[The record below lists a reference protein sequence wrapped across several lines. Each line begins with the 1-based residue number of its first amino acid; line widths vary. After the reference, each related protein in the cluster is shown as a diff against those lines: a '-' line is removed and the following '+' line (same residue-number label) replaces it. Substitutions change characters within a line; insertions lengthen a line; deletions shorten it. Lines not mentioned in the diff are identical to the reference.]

1 MSILA
6 IAIILFEFAYGKDD
20 DKTALYGVEMLFV
33 AIMSL
38 VLLYTCILHKDKF
51 IAVANIVACIGV
63 LYYLVKSIS
72 IYIREKLKWK
82 KTISDVKEIVAERIV
97 KIKHNYNSKLYA
109 EGGMLQT
116 MKSMTGFGRASLES
130 NGKNYI
136 IEIKTV
142 NNKYS
147 DITVK
152 SPKRLSFMEDRIR
165 KQIANRITRGK
176 VEVSVSFFDFSNK
189 SKNVVLNKEI
199 AKEYIK
205 QLKEIADENNL
216 SENISVVE
224 IAKLPDILNSIDS
237 DNDEE
242 ITSEA
247 LQCLNMALDSLIEMR
262 KTEGENIKQDLL
274 VRIERVQNLVDKI
287 AENSKGIVEEYVSK
301 LEKRVKEILK
311 TDVVDENR
319 IAQEAVIYA
328 DKTSIEEE
336 LTRLNSHIVQFKE
349 LVNSDGPVGK
359 KLDFMIQE
367 MNRETNTIGSK
378 AGSGEIT
385 KAVIDL
391 KVELE
396 DIREQIQNIE

>member
-1 MSILA
+1 
-6 IAIILFEFAYGKDD
+6 
-20 DKTALYGVEMLFV
+20 
-33 AIMSL
+33 
-38 VLLYTCILHKDKF
+38 
-51 IAVANIVACIGV
+51 
-63 LYYLVKSIS
+63 
-72 IYIREKLKWK
+72 
-82 KTISDVKEIVAERIV
+82 
-97 KIKHNYNSKLYA
+97 
-109 EGGMLQT
+109 

-152 SPKRLSFMEDRIR
+152 SPKRLSFMEDKIR

-205 QLKEIADENNL
+205 QLREIADENNL

-242 ITSEA
+242 IASEA

-262 KTEGENIKQDLL
+262 KAEGENIKQDLL
-274 VRIERVQNLVDKI
+274 VRIESVQNLVDKI

-391 KVELE
+391 NVELE

>member
-1 MSILA
+1 
-6 IAIILFEFAYGKDD
+6 
-20 DKTALYGVEMLFV
+20 
-33 AIMSL
+33 
-38 VLLYTCILHKDKF
+38 
-51 IAVANIVACIGV
+51 
-63 LYYLVKSIS
+63 
-72 IYIREKLKWK
+72 
-82 KTISDVKEIVAERIV
+82 
-97 KIKHNYNSKLYA
+97 
-109 EGGMLQT
+109 

-152 SPKRLSFMEDRIR
+152 SPKRLSFMEDKIR

-205 QLKEIADENNL
+205 QLREIADENNL

-242 ITSEA
+242 IASEA

-349 LVNSDGPVGK
+349 LLNCDGPVGK

>member
-1 MSILA
+1 
-6 IAIILFEFAYGKDD
+6 
-20 DKTALYGVEMLFV
+20 
-33 AIMSL
+33 
-38 VLLYTCILHKDKF
+38 
-51 IAVANIVACIGV
+51 
-63 LYYLVKSIS
+63 
-72 IYIREKLKWK
+72 
-82 KTISDVKEIVAERIV
+82 
-97 KIKHNYNSKLYA
+97 
-109 EGGMLQT
+109 

-152 SPKRLSFMEDRIR
+152 SPKRLSFMEDKIR

-205 QLKEIADENNL
+205 QLREIADENNL

-224 IAKLPDILNSIDS
+224 IAKLPDTLNSIDS

-242 ITSEA
+242 IASEA

-396 DIREQIQNIE
+396 DIIEQIQNIE

>member
-1 MSILA
+1 
-6 IAIILFEFAYGKDD
+6 
-20 DKTALYGVEMLFV
+20 
-33 AIMSL
+33 
-38 VLLYTCILHKDKF
+38 
-51 IAVANIVACIGV
+51 
-63 LYYLVKSIS
+63 
-72 IYIREKLKWK
+72 
-82 KTISDVKEIVAERIV
+82 
-97 KIKHNYNSKLYA
+97 
-109 EGGMLQT
+109 

-152 SPKRLSFMEDRIR
+152 SPKRLSFMEDKIR

-205 QLKEIADENNL
+205 QLREIADENNL

-247 LQCLNMALDSLIEMR
+247 LQCLNMAFDSLIEMR

-391 KVELE
+391 KIELE

>member
-1 MSILA
+1 
-6 IAIILFEFAYGKDD
+6 
-20 DKTALYGVEMLFV
+20 
-33 AIMSL
+33 
-38 VLLYTCILHKDKF
+38 
-51 IAVANIVACIGV
+51 
-63 LYYLVKSIS
+63 
-72 IYIREKLKWK
+72 
-82 KTISDVKEIVAERIV
+82 
-97 KIKHNYNSKLYA
+97 
-109 EGGMLQT
+109 

-152 SPKRLSFMEDRIR
+152 SPKRLSFTEDKIR

-189 SKNVVLNKEI
+189 SKNVVLNKEV

-205 QLKEIADENNL
+205 QLREIADENNL

-242 ITSEA
+242 IASEA

-262 KTEGENIKQDLL
+262 KAEGENIKQDLL
-274 VRIERVQNLVDKI
+274 VRIERVKNLVYKI

-301 LEKRVKEILK
+301 LEKRIKEILK

-349 LVNSDGPVGK
+349 LVNSDVPVGK

-385 KAVIDL
+385 KEVIDL

>member
-1 MSILA
+1 
-6 IAIILFEFAYGKDD
+6 
-20 DKTALYGVEMLFV
+20 
-33 AIMSL
+33 
-38 VLLYTCILHKDKF
+38 
-51 IAVANIVACIGV
+51 
-63 LYYLVKSIS
+63 
-72 IYIREKLKWK
+72 
-82 KTISDVKEIVAERIV
+82 
-97 KIKHNYNSKLYA
+97 
-109 EGGMLQT
+109 

-152 SPKRLSFMEDRIR
+152 CPKRLSFMEDKIR

-205 QLKEIADENNL
+205 QLREIADENNL

-242 ITSEA
+242 IAGEA
-247 LQCLNMALDSLIEMR
+247 LKCLNMALDSLIEMR
-262 KTEGENIKQDLL
+262 KAEGENIKQDLL

>member
-1 MSILA
+1 
-6 IAIILFEFAYGKDD
+6 
-20 DKTALYGVEMLFV
+20 
-33 AIMSL
+33 
-38 VLLYTCILHKDKF
+38 
-51 IAVANIVACIGV
+51 
-63 LYYLVKSIS
+63 
-72 IYIREKLKWK
+72 
-82 KTISDVKEIVAERIV
+82 
-97 KIKHNYNSKLYA
+97 
-109 EGGMLQT
+109 

-152 SPKRLSFMEDRIR
+152 SPKRLSFMEDKIR

-205 QLKEIADENNL
+205 QLREIADENNL

-242 ITSEA
+242 IASET

-274 VRIERVQNLVDKI
+274 MRIERVQNLVDKI

>member
-1 MSILA
+1 
-6 IAIILFEFAYGKDD
+6 
-20 DKTALYGVEMLFV
+20 
-33 AIMSL
+33 
-38 VLLYTCILHKDKF
+38 
-51 IAVANIVACIGV
+51 
-63 LYYLVKSIS
+63 
-72 IYIREKLKWK
+72 
-82 KTISDVKEIVAERIV
+82 
-97 KIKHNYNSKLYA
+97 
-109 EGGMLQT
+109 
-116 MKSMTGFGRASLES
+116 MKSMTGFGRASFEN

-152 SPKRLSFMEDRIR
+152 SPKRLSFMEDKIR

-176 VEVSVSFFDFSNK
+176 IEVSVSFFDFSNK

-205 QLKEIADENNL
+205 QLREIADENNL

-237 DNDEE
+237 DNDDE
-242 ITSEA
+242 ITNET
-247 LQCLNMALDSLIEMR
+247 LKCLNMALDSLIDMR
-262 KTEGENIKQDLL
+262 KTEGENIKLDSLT
-274 VRIERVQNLVDKI
+274 RIERVQKLVDKI
-287 AENSKGIVEEYVSK
+287 TENSKGIVEEYVSK

-349 LVNSDGPVGK
+349 LVNSEGPVGK

>member
-1 MSILA
+1 
-6 IAIILFEFAYGKDD
+6 
-20 DKTALYGVEMLFV
+20 
-33 AIMSL
+33 
-38 VLLYTCILHKDKF
+38 
-51 IAVANIVACIGV
+51 
-63 LYYLVKSIS
+63 
-72 IYIREKLKWK
+72 
-82 KTISDVKEIVAERIV
+82 
-97 KIKHNYNSKLYA
+97 
-109 EGGMLQT
+109 

-152 SPKRLSFMEDRIR
+152 SPKRLSFMEDKIR
-165 KQIANRITRGK
+165 KQIANRMTRGK

-205 QLKEIADENNL
+205 QLREIADENNL

-242 ITSEA
+242 IVSEA

>member
-1 MSILA
+1 
-6 IAIILFEFAYGKDD
+6 
-20 DKTALYGVEMLFV
+20 
-33 AIMSL
+33 
-38 VLLYTCILHKDKF
+38 
-51 IAVANIVACIGV
+51 
-63 LYYLVKSIS
+63 
-72 IYIREKLKWK
+72 
-82 KTISDVKEIVAERIV
+82 
-97 KIKHNYNSKLYA
+97 
-109 EGGMLQT
+109 

-152 SPKRLSFMEDRIR
+152 SPKRLSFMEDKIR

-205 QLKEIADENNL
+205 QLREIADENNL

-242 ITSEA
+242 IAGEA

-359 KLDFMIQE
+359 KLDFVIQE

>member
-1 MSILA
+1 
-6 IAIILFEFAYGKDD
+6 
-20 DKTALYGVEMLFV
+20 
-33 AIMSL
+33 
-38 VLLYTCILHKDKF
+38 
-51 IAVANIVACIGV
+51 
-63 LYYLVKSIS
+63 
-72 IYIREKLKWK
+72 
-82 KTISDVKEIVAERIV
+82 
-97 KIKHNYNSKLYA
+97 
-109 EGGMLQT
+109 

-152 SPKRLSFMEDRIR
+152 SPKRLSFMEDKIR

-205 QLKEIADENNL
+205 QLREIADENNL

-242 ITSEA
+242 IASEA

-367 MNRETNTIGSK
+367 MNKETNTIGSK

>member
-1 MSILA
+1 
-6 IAIILFEFAYGKDD
+6 
-20 DKTALYGVEMLFV
+20 
-33 AIMSL
+33 
-38 VLLYTCILHKDKF
+38 
-51 IAVANIVACIGV
+51 
-63 LYYLVKSIS
+63 
-72 IYIREKLKWK
+72 
-82 KTISDVKEIVAERIV
+82 
-97 KIKHNYNSKLYA
+97 
-109 EGGMLQT
+109 

-152 SPKRLSFMEDRIR
+152 SPKRLSFMEDKIR

-205 QLKEIADENNL
+205 QLREIADENNL

-242 ITSEA
+242 IAGEA
-247 LQCLNMALDSLIEMR
+247 LKCLNMALDSLIEMR
-262 KTEGENIKQDLL
+262 KAEGENIKQDLL

-336 LTRLNSHIVQFKE
+336 LTRLNSHIVLFKE

>member
-1 MSILA
+1 
-6 IAIILFEFAYGKDD
+6 
-20 DKTALYGVEMLFV
+20 
-33 AIMSL
+33 
-38 VLLYTCILHKDKF
+38 
-51 IAVANIVACIGV
+51 
-63 LYYLVKSIS
+63 
-72 IYIREKLKWK
+72 
-82 KTISDVKEIVAERIV
+82 
-97 KIKHNYNSKLYA
+97 
-109 EGGMLQT
+109 
-116 MKSMTGFGRASLES
+116 MKSMTAFGRASLES

-152 SPKRLSFMEDRIR
+152 SPKRLSFMEDKIR

-205 QLKEIADENNL
+205 QLREIADENNL

-242 ITSEA
+242 IAGEA
-247 LQCLNMALDSLIEMR
+247 LKCLNMALDSLIEMR
-262 KTEGENIKQDLL
+262 KAEGENIKQDLL

>member
-1 MSILA
+1 
-6 IAIILFEFAYGKDD
+6 
-20 DKTALYGVEMLFV
+20 
-33 AIMSL
+33 
-38 VLLYTCILHKDKF
+38 
-51 IAVANIVACIGV
+51 
-63 LYYLVKSIS
+63 
-72 IYIREKLKWK
+72 
-82 KTISDVKEIVAERIV
+82 
-97 KIKHNYNSKLYA
+97 
-109 EGGMLQT
+109 

-152 SPKRLSFMEDRIR
+152 SPKRLSFMEDKIR

-205 QLKEIADENNL
+205 QLREIADENNL

-242 ITSEA
+242 IASEA

-262 KTEGENIKQDLL
+262 KAEGENIKQDLL

-367 MNRETNTIGSK
+367 MNRETNT
-378 AGSGEIT
+378 
-385 KAVIDL
+385 VIDL

>member
-1 MSILA
+1 
-6 IAIILFEFAYGKDD
+6 
-20 DKTALYGVEMLFV
+20 
-33 AIMSL
+33 
-38 VLLYTCILHKDKF
+38 
-51 IAVANIVACIGV
+51 
-63 LYYLVKSIS
+63 
-72 IYIREKLKWK
+72 
-82 KTISDVKEIVAERIV
+82 
-97 KIKHNYNSKLYA
+97 
-109 EGGMLQT
+109 

-152 SPKRLSFMEDRIR
+152 SPKRLSFMEDKIR

-176 VEVSVSFFDFSNK
+176 VEVLVSFFDFSNK

-205 QLKEIADENNL
+205 QLREIADENNL
-216 SENISVVE
+216 SENISIVE

-242 ITSEA
+242 IASEA

-274 VRIERVQNLVDKI
+274 IRIERVQNFVDKI

-349 LVNSDGPVGK
+349 LINSDGPVGK

>member
-1 MSILA
+1 
-6 IAIILFEFAYGKDD
+6 
-20 DKTALYGVEMLFV
+20 
-33 AIMSL
+33 
-38 VLLYTCILHKDKF
+38 
-51 IAVANIVACIGV
+51 
-63 LYYLVKSIS
+63 
-72 IYIREKLKWK
+72 
-82 KTISDVKEIVAERIV
+82 
-97 KIKHNYNSKLYA
+97 
-109 EGGMLQT
+109 

-152 SPKRLSFMEDRIR
+152 SPKRLSFMEDKIR

-205 QLKEIADENNL
+205 QLREIADENNL

-242 ITSEA
+242 IAGEA
-247 LQCLNMALDSLIEMR
+247 LKCLNMALDSLIEMR
-262 KTEGENIKQDLL
+262 KAEGENIKQDLL

-391 KVELE
+391 KVEIE

>member
-1 MSILA
+1 
-6 IAIILFEFAYGKDD
+6 
-20 DKTALYGVEMLFV
+20 
-33 AIMSL
+33 
-38 VLLYTCILHKDKF
+38 
-51 IAVANIVACIGV
+51 
-63 LYYLVKSIS
+63 
-72 IYIREKLKWK
+72 
-82 KTISDVKEIVAERIV
+82 
-97 KIKHNYNSKLYA
+97 
-109 EGGMLQT
+109 

-152 SPKRLSFMEDRIR
+152 SPKRLSFMEDKIR

-205 QLKEIADENNL
+205 QLREIADENNL

-242 ITSEA
+242 IASEA

-349 LVNSDGPVGK
+349 LVNNDGPVGK

>member
-1 MSILA
+1 
-6 IAIILFEFAYGKDD
+6 
-20 DKTALYGVEMLFV
+20 
-33 AIMSL
+33 
-38 VLLYTCILHKDKF
+38 
-51 IAVANIVACIGV
+51 
-63 LYYLVKSIS
+63 
-72 IYIREKLKWK
+72 
-82 KTISDVKEIVAERIV
+82 
-97 KIKHNYNSKLYA
+97 
-109 EGGMLQT
+109 

-152 SPKRLSFMEDRIR
+152 SPKRLSFMEDKIR

-205 QLKEIADENNL
+205 QLREIADENNL

-242 ITSEA
+242 IASEA

-391 KVELE
+391 KFEL
-396 DIREQIQNIE
+396 

>member
-1 MSILA
+1 
-6 IAIILFEFAYGKDD
+6 
-20 DKTALYGVEMLFV
+20 
-33 AIMSL
+33 
-38 VLLYTCILHKDKF
+38 
-51 IAVANIVACIGV
+51 
-63 LYYLVKSIS
+63 
-72 IYIREKLKWK
+72 
-82 KTISDVKEIVAERIV
+82 
-97 KIKHNYNSKLYA
+97 
-109 EGGMLQT
+109 

-152 SPKRLSFMEDRIR
+152 SPKRLSFMEDKIR

-205 QLKEIADENNL
+205 QLREIADENNL

-224 IAKLPDILNSIDS
+224 IAKLPDILNSMDS

-242 ITSEA
+242 ITNET
-247 LQCLNMALDSLIEMR
+247 LQCLNMALDSLIDMR

>member
-1 MSILA
+1 
-6 IAIILFEFAYGKDD
+6 
-20 DKTALYGVEMLFV
+20 
-33 AIMSL
+33 
-38 VLLYTCILHKDKF
+38 
-51 IAVANIVACIGV
+51 
-63 LYYLVKSIS
+63 
-72 IYIREKLKWK
+72 
-82 KTISDVKEIVAERIV
+82 
-97 KIKHNYNSKLYA
+97 
-109 EGGMLQT
+109 

-152 SPKRLSFMEDRIR
+152 SPKRLSFMEDKIR

-176 VEVSVSFFDFSNK
+176 VEVLVSFFDFSNK

-205 QLKEIADENNL
+205 QLREIADENNL

-224 IAKLPDILNSIDS
+224 IAKFPDILNSIDS

>member
-1 MSILA
+1 
-6 IAIILFEFAYGKDD
+6 
-20 DKTALYGVEMLFV
+20 
-33 AIMSL
+33 
-38 VLLYTCILHKDKF
+38 
-51 IAVANIVACIGV
+51 
-63 LYYLVKSIS
+63 
-72 IYIREKLKWK
+72 
-82 KTISDVKEIVAERIV
+82 
-97 KIKHNYNSKLYA
+97 
-109 EGGMLQT
+109 

-152 SPKRLSFMEDRIR
+152 SPKRLSFMEDKIR

-205 QLKEIADENNL
+205 QLREIADENNL

-242 ITSEA
+242 IAGEA
-247 LQCLNMALDSLIEMR
+247 LKCLNMALDSLIEMR
-262 KTEGENIKQDLL
+262 KAEGENIKQDLL

-311 TDVVDENR
+311 NDVVDENR

>member
-1 MSILA
+1 
-6 IAIILFEFAYGKDD
+6 
-20 DKTALYGVEMLFV
+20 
-33 AIMSL
+33 
-38 VLLYTCILHKDKF
+38 
-51 IAVANIVACIGV
+51 
-63 LYYLVKSIS
+63 
-72 IYIREKLKWK
+72 
-82 KTISDVKEIVAERIV
+82 
-97 KIKHNYNSKLYA
+97 
-109 EGGMLQT
+109 

-205 QLKEIADENNL
+205 QLREIADENNL

-224 IAKLPDILNSIDS
+224 IAKLPDTLNSIDS

-242 ITSEA
+242 IASEA

>member
-1 MSILA
+1 
-6 IAIILFEFAYGKDD
+6 
-20 DKTALYGVEMLFV
+20 
-33 AIMSL
+33 
-38 VLLYTCILHKDKF
+38 
-51 IAVANIVACIGV
+51 
-63 LYYLVKSIS
+63 
-72 IYIREKLKWK
+72 
-82 KTISDVKEIVAERIV
+82 
-97 KIKHNYNSKLYA
+97 
-109 EGGMLQT
+109 
-116 MKSMTGFGRASLES
+116 MTGFGRASLES

-152 SPKRLSFMEDRIR
+152 SPKRLSFIEDKIR
-165 KQIANRITRGK
+165 KQIANKITRGK

-205 QLKEIADENNL
+205 QLRVIADENNL

-224 IAKLPDILNSIDS
+224 IAKLPDILNSMDS

-242 ITSEA
+242 ITNET
-247 LQCLNMALDSLIEMR
+247 LQCLNMALDSLIDMR
-262 KTEGENIKQDLL
+262 KAEGENIKQDLL
-274 VRIERVQNLVDKI
+274 IRIERVKNLVDKI

-311 TDVVDENR
+311 NDVVDENR

-385 KAVIDL
+385 KEVIDL

-396 DIREQIQNIE
+396 DIREQVQNIE

>member
-1 MSILA
+1 
-6 IAIILFEFAYGKDD
+6 
-20 DKTALYGVEMLFV
+20 
-33 AIMSL
+33 
-38 VLLYTCILHKDKF
+38 
-51 IAVANIVACIGV
+51 
-63 LYYLVKSIS
+63 
-72 IYIREKLKWK
+72 
-82 KTISDVKEIVAERIV
+82 
-97 KIKHNYNSKLYA
+97 
-109 EGGMLQT
+109 
-116 MKSMTGFGRASLES
+116 MKSMTGFGRANLES

-136 IEIKTV
+136 IDIKTV

-152 SPKRLSFMEDRIR
+152 CPKRLSFMEDKIR
-165 KQIANRITRGK
+165 KQIANKITRGK
-176 VEVSVSFFDFSNK
+176 VDVSVSFFDFSNK

-205 QLKEIADENNL
+205 QLREIADENNL

-242 ITSEA
+242 IINET
-247 LQCLNMALDSLIEMR
+247 LQCLNMALDSLIDMR

-274 VRIERVQNLVDKI
+274 ARIERVKNLVDRI
-287 AENSKGIVEEYVSK
+287 TANSKGIVEEYVSK

-311 TDVVDENR
+311 NDVVDENR
-319 IAQEAVIYA
+319 IVQEAVIYA

-336 LTRLNSHIVQFKE
+336 LTRLNSHIVQFNE
-349 LVNSDGPVGK
+349 LVNRDGPVGK

-396 DIREQIQNIE
+396 DIREQVQNIE

>member
-1 MSILA
+1 
-6 IAIILFEFAYGKDD
+6 
-20 DKTALYGVEMLFV
+20 
-33 AIMSL
+33 
-38 VLLYTCILHKDKF
+38 
-51 IAVANIVACIGV
+51 
-63 LYYLVKSIS
+63 
-72 IYIREKLKWK
+72 
-82 KTISDVKEIVAERIV
+82 
-97 KIKHNYNSKLYA
+97 
-109 EGGMLQT
+109 

-152 SPKRLSFMEDRIR
+152 SPKRLSFMEDKIR

-205 QLKEIADENNL
+205 QLREIADENNL

-242 ITSEA
+242 IAGEA
-247 LQCLNMALDSLIEMR
+247 LKCLNMALDSLIEMR
-262 KTEGENIKQDLL
+262 KAEGENIKQDLL
-274 VRIERVQNLVDKI
+274 VRIESVQNLVDKI

>member
-1 MSILA
+1 
-6 IAIILFEFAYGKDD
+6 
-20 DKTALYGVEMLFV
+20 
-33 AIMSL
+33 
-38 VLLYTCILHKDKF
+38 
-51 IAVANIVACIGV
+51 
-63 LYYLVKSIS
+63 
-72 IYIREKLKWK
+72 
-82 KTISDVKEIVAERIV
+82 
-97 KIKHNYNSKLYA
+97 
-109 EGGMLQT
+109 

-152 SPKRLSFMEDRIR
+152 SPKRLSFMEDKIR

-205 QLKEIADENNL
+205 QLREIADENNL

-242 ITSEA
+242 IASEA

-262 KTEGENIKQDLL
+262 KAEGENIKQDLL
-274 VRIERVQNLVDKI
+274 ERIERVQNLVDKI

>member
-1 MSILA
+1 
-6 IAIILFEFAYGKDD
+6 
-20 DKTALYGVEMLFV
+20 
-33 AIMSL
+33 
-38 VLLYTCILHKDKF
+38 
-51 IAVANIVACIGV
+51 
-63 LYYLVKSIS
+63 
-72 IYIREKLKWK
+72 
-82 KTISDVKEIVAERIV
+82 
-97 KIKHNYNSKLYA
+97 
-109 EGGMLQT
+109 

-152 SPKRLSFMEDRIR
+152 SPKRLSFMEDKIR

-205 QLKEIADENNL
+205 QLREIADENNL
-216 SENISVVE
+216 SENSSVVE

-242 ITSEA
+242 IAGEA

-319 IAQEAVIYA
+319 IAHEAVIYA

-336 LTRLNSHIVQFKE
+336 LTRVNSHIVQFKE

>member
-1 MSILA
+1 
-6 IAIILFEFAYGKDD
+6 
-20 DKTALYGVEMLFV
+20 
-33 AIMSL
+33 
-38 VLLYTCILHKDKF
+38 
-51 IAVANIVACIGV
+51 
-63 LYYLVKSIS
+63 
-72 IYIREKLKWK
+72 
-82 KTISDVKEIVAERIV
+82 
-97 KIKHNYNSKLYA
+97 
-109 EGGMLQT
+109 

-152 SPKRLSFMEDRIR
+152 SPKRLSFMEDKIR

-205 QLKEIADENNL
+205 QLREIADENNL

-349 LVNSDGPVGK
+349 LVNCDGPVGK

>member
-1 MSILA
+1 
-6 IAIILFEFAYGKDD
+6 
-20 DKTALYGVEMLFV
+20 
-33 AIMSL
+33 
-38 VLLYTCILHKDKF
+38 
-51 IAVANIVACIGV
+51 
-63 LYYLVKSIS
+63 
-72 IYIREKLKWK
+72 
-82 KTISDVKEIVAERIV
+82 
-97 KIKHNYNSKLYA
+97 
-109 EGGMLQT
+109 

-152 SPKRLSFMEDRIR
+152 SPKRLSFMEDKIR

-176 VEVSVSFFDFSNK
+176 AEVSVSFFDFSNK

-205 QLKEIADENNL
+205 QLREIADENNL

-242 ITSEA
+242 IASEA

>member
-1 MSILA
+1 
-6 IAIILFEFAYGKDD
+6 
-20 DKTALYGVEMLFV
+20 
-33 AIMSL
+33 
-38 VLLYTCILHKDKF
+38 
-51 IAVANIVACIGV
+51 
-63 LYYLVKSIS
+63 
-72 IYIREKLKWK
+72 
-82 KTISDVKEIVAERIV
+82 
-97 KIKHNYNSKLYA
+97 
-109 EGGMLQT
+109 

-152 SPKRLSFMEDRIR
+152 SPKRLSFMEDKIR

-205 QLKEIADENNL
+205 QLREIADENNL

-242 ITSEA
+242 IAGEA

-262 KTEGENIKQDLL
+262 TTEGENIKQDLL

>member
-1 MSILA
+1 
-6 IAIILFEFAYGKDD
+6 
-20 DKTALYGVEMLFV
+20 
-33 AIMSL
+33 
-38 VLLYTCILHKDKF
+38 
-51 IAVANIVACIGV
+51 
-63 LYYLVKSIS
+63 
-72 IYIREKLKWK
+72 
-82 KTISDVKEIVAERIV
+82 
-97 KIKHNYNSKLYA
+97 
-109 EGGMLQT
+109 

-152 SPKRLSFMEDRIR
+152 SPKRLSFMEDKIR

-205 QLKEIADENNL
+205 QLREIADENNL

-242 ITSEA
+242 IAGEA
-247 LQCLNMALDSLIEMR
+247 LKCLNMALDSLIEMR

-349 LVNSDGPVGK
+349 LINSDGPVGK

>member
-1 MSILA
+1 
-6 IAIILFEFAYGKDD
+6 
-20 DKTALYGVEMLFV
+20 
-33 AIMSL
+33 
-38 VLLYTCILHKDKF
+38 
-51 IAVANIVACIGV
+51 
-63 LYYLVKSIS
+63 
-72 IYIREKLKWK
+72 
-82 KTISDVKEIVAERIV
+82 
-97 KIKHNYNSKLYA
+97 
-109 EGGMLQT
+109 
-116 MKSMTGFGRASLES
+116 MKSMTGFGRASLKS

-152 SPKRLSFMEDRIR
+152 SPKRLSFMEDKIR

-176 VEVSVSFFDFSNK
+176 VEVLVSFFDFSNK

-205 QLKEIADENNL
+205 QLREIADENNL

-242 ITSEA
+242 IASEA

>member
-1 MSILA
+1 
-6 IAIILFEFAYGKDD
+6 
-20 DKTALYGVEMLFV
+20 
-33 AIMSL
+33 
-38 VLLYTCILHKDKF
+38 
-51 IAVANIVACIGV
+51 
-63 LYYLVKSIS
+63 
-72 IYIREKLKWK
+72 
-82 KTISDVKEIVAERIV
+82 
-97 KIKHNYNSKLYA
+97 
-109 EGGMLQT
+109 
-116 MKSMTGFGRASLES
+116 MKSMTGFGRSSLES

-152 SPKRLSFMEDRIR
+152 SPKRLSFMEDKIR

-205 QLKEIADENNL
+205 QLREIADENNL

-242 ITSEA
+242 IAGEA
-247 LQCLNMALDSLIEMR
+247 LKCLNMALDSLIEMR
-262 KTEGENIKQDLL
+262 KAEGENIKQDLL

>member
-1 MSILA
+1 
-6 IAIILFEFAYGKDD
+6 
-20 DKTALYGVEMLFV
+20 
-33 AIMSL
+33 
-38 VLLYTCILHKDKF
+38 
-51 IAVANIVACIGV
+51 
-63 LYYLVKSIS
+63 
-72 IYIREKLKWK
+72 
-82 KTISDVKEIVAERIV
+82 
-97 KIKHNYNSKLYA
+97 
-109 EGGMLQT
+109 
-116 MKSMTGFGRASLES
+116 MKSMTGFGRANLES

-136 IEIKTV
+136 IDIKTV

-152 SPKRLSFMEDRIR
+152 CPKRLSFMEDKIR
-165 KQIANRITRGK
+165 KQIANKITRGK

-205 QLKEIADENNL
+205 QLREIADENNL

-242 ITSEA
+242 IINET
-247 LQCLNMALDSLIEMR
+247 LQCLNMALDSLIDMR
-262 KTEGENIKQDLL
+262 KAEGENIKQDLL
-274 VRIERVQNLVDKI
+274 ARIERVKNLVDRI
-287 AENSKGIVEEYVSK
+287 TANSKGIVEEYVSK

-311 TDVVDENR
+311 NDVVDENR

-349 LVNSDGPVGK
+349 LVNNDGPVGK
-359 KLDFMIQE
+359 KIDFMIQE

-396 DIREQIQNIE
+396 DIREQVQNIE

>member
-1 MSILA
+1 
-6 IAIILFEFAYGKDD
+6 
-20 DKTALYGVEMLFV
+20 
-33 AIMSL
+33 
-38 VLLYTCILHKDKF
+38 
-51 IAVANIVACIGV
+51 
-63 LYYLVKSIS
+63 
-72 IYIREKLKWK
+72 
-82 KTISDVKEIVAERIV
+82 
-97 KIKHNYNSKLYA
+97 
-109 EGGMLQT
+109 

-152 SPKRLSFMEDRIR
+152 SPKRLSFMEDKIR

-176 VEVSVSFFDFSNK
+176 VEVLVSFFDFSNK

-205 QLKEIADENNL
+205 QLREIADENNL

-242 ITSEA
+242 IASEA

-262 KTEGENIKQDLL
+262 KAEGENIKQDLL

-391 KVELE
+391 K
-396 DIREQIQNIE
+396 

>member
-1 MSILA
+1 
-6 IAIILFEFAYGKDD
+6 
-20 DKTALYGVEMLFV
+20 
-33 AIMSL
+33 
-38 VLLYTCILHKDKF
+38 
-51 IAVANIVACIGV
+51 
-63 LYYLVKSIS
+63 
-72 IYIREKLKWK
+72 
-82 KTISDVKEIVAERIV
+82 
-97 KIKHNYNSKLYA
+97 
-109 EGGMLQT
+109 

-152 SPKRLSFMEDRIR
+152 SPKRLSFMEDKIR

-205 QLKEIADENNL
+205 QLREIADENNL

-242 ITSEA
+242 IASEA

-262 KTEGENIKQDLL
+262 KAEGENIKQDLL

-349 LVNSDGPVGK
+349 LVNNDGPVGK
-359 KLDFMIQE
+359 KIDFMIQE

>member
-1 MSILA
+1 
-6 IAIILFEFAYGKDD
+6 
-20 DKTALYGVEMLFV
+20 
-33 AIMSL
+33 
-38 VLLYTCILHKDKF
+38 
-51 IAVANIVACIGV
+51 
-63 LYYLVKSIS
+63 
-72 IYIREKLKWK
+72 
-82 KTISDVKEIVAERIV
+82 
-97 KIKHNYNSKLYA
+97 
-109 EGGMLQT
+109 

-152 SPKRLSFMEDRIR
+152 SPKRLSFMEDKIR

-176 VEVSVSFFDFSNK
+176 VEVLVSFFDFSNK

-205 QLKEIADENNL
+205 QLREIADENNL

-242 ITSEA
+242 IASEA

-262 KTEGENIKQDLL
+262 KAEGENIKQDLL

-391 KVELE
+391 KVEIE